1 MLACESHRQHAFED
15 KDYTI
20 NNSERIKNNKYA
32 VACTERNVDFLPLVI
47 EAFGRPSKNTVDL
60 VKRLVGKASN
70 ISQIPFHILLFY
82 WKKRISTS
90 LQNMNART
98 IAFDV
103 TFLINSG
110 IPTLLTLMLKR
121 DFAIHRF
128 LYIYIYYMKQNK
140 FML

>member
-1 MLACESHRQHAFED
+1 MGVGVVYSLLLACESHRQYAFED

-32 VACTERNVDFLPLVI
+32 VACRERNVDFLPLVI
-47 EAFGRPSKNTVDL
+47 EAFGRPSTNTVDL
-60 VKRLVGKASN
+60 VKRLVGKASD

-98 IAFDV
+98 IAFGCTYIFNKQQDSYP
-103 TFLINSG
+103 IN
-110 IPTLLTLMLKR
+110 TYVETRLRHT
-121 DFAIHRF
+121 
-128 LYIYIYYMKQNK
+128 
-140 FML
+140 